1 MKLHKTASKTPSG
14 PSSSSSVPRT
24 FNSVGKKKK
33 NFKYKNTKNDKNNN
47 KHDDKRHGKFVHK
60 SKQKWKR
67 TKKKKKVNE
76 KEKKTVLNGDNE
88 KKTKDVDKRHSQ
100 TNKSMAEKTESGGI
114 GLCYI
119 PTDPAECSSN
129 WKKLSATILGSSLQE
144 ETTTDKK
151 KKLIGVPDSQLK
163 VVGIHGNVLLNGN
176 SVQKSNVKK
185 KEEKMQETS
194 IIKKADIWFDDVD
207 EALIEPAALCEEP
220 VESEMKLIQA
230 TASSK
235 VTTCVAVDCEMVG
248 TGESGNDDMLARVS
262 VVNQYGH
269 CLYDK
274 YVKPMAEITD
284 YRTRFSGITPNLLK
298 DGTEFKTVQK
308 DVGDFI
314 KDHILVG
321 HALHNDFKVL
331 YMDHPKQL
339 IRDTAKY
346 KPFRKLNRSHTPSL
360 KMLAR
365 EVLGITIQ
373 QGSHNSV
380 IDAQVAMKL
389 YMKHRKD
396 WESRLKHKKLKLKQ
410 KRKQMKETKKKN
422 KVKK

>member
-1 MKLHKTASKTPSG
+1 MKLHKTASKTSSG

-24 FNSVGKKKK
+24 FKNSVGKKKK
-33 NFKYKNTKNDKNNN
+33 KIKYKNTNNDKNNDN
-47 KHDDKRHGKFVHK
+47 KHGDKRHGKFVHK
-60 SKQKWKR
+60 FKQKWKR
-67 TKKKKKVNE
+67 TKKQKKGVANE
-76 KEKKTVLNGDNE
+76 NEKKTLINGDNE
-88 KKTKDVDKRHSQ
+88 KKTRDVDK
-100 TNKSMAEKTESGGI
+100 SMAQKTESGGI
-114 GLCYI
+114 GLCYV
-119 PTDPAECSSN
+119 PTEAEECSSN
-129 WKKLSATILGSSLQE
+129 WKKLSATILGSNLQE

-151 KKLIGVPDSQLK
+151 MKLIGVPDSQLK
-163 VVGIHGNVLLNGN
+163 VVGIHGNVLHNGN
-176 SVQKSNVKK
+176 SVQK

-194 IIKKADIWFDDVD
+194 TTKKADIWFDDVD
-207 EALIEPAALCEEP
+207 EALIESAALCDEP
-220 VESEMKLIQA
+220 IESEMKLMQA

-298 DGTEFKTVQK
+298 DGADFKTVQK

-314 KDHILVG
+314 KDRILVG

-339 IRDTAKY
+339 IRDTTKY

-360 KMLAR
+360 KMLAK

-389 YMKHRKD
+389 YIKHRKE

-410 KRKQMKETKKKN
+410 KRKEMKETKKKKKKKN
-422 KVKK
+422 KKEVQK